1 MKALKKISEE
11 SDHSKER
18 RFAIL
23 KHLYKN
29 RNGVEHG
36 ELAKKLGVDEHK
48 ITKLMKQL
56 QSAKLARTQVAL
68 SNRIAHITDKA
79 SNAFDNHKPKN
90 YDDLLSKIPQ

>member
-1 MKALKKISEE
+1 MKSFKKLTED

-29 RNGVEHG
+29 RNGVEHS
-36 ELAKKLGVDEHK
+36 ELVKRLGVDEHK

-56 QSAKLARTQVAL
+56 QSAKLARTQLVL
-68 SNRIAHITDKA
+68 SNKIAHITDKT
-79 SNAFDNHKPKN
+79 SNAFDSHKPKN
-90 YDDLLSKIPQ
+90 YDDLLSKN

>member
-1 MKALKKISEE
+1 MKVLKKISEE
-11 SDHSKER
+11 SEHSKER

-29 RNGVEHG
+29 QDGIEFS
-36 ELAKKLGVDEHK
+36 ELVKKLGVDEHK

-56 QSAKLARTQVAL
+56 QTAKLARTQVVL

-90 YDDLLSKIPQ
+90 YEDLLSKT